1 MEARAVTPRVS
12 VVVPTRNRQ
21 RQLARALAS
30 VQSQR
35 FRDFEVLV
43 VDDGSTDESVPWLRA
58 TCPEVRVLAMESPR
72 GAAAARNRALE
83 HARGDLVAFLDDD
96 DLWRPTYLE
105 GQVRLLD
112 ASPAADLSYADH
124 VEIDPAGHVSRP
136 DTRPLLA
143 YPSALAWLLA
153 ECFIH
158 TLSVVVCR
166 RQVFERVG
174 RFDESLTIVHDLD
187 WYRRVIASGASVV
200 HLPGEHV
207 ERAVPGGL
215 VTSHRTWAREELVVL
230 MRAFADDAEDGGAE
244 RIVRATRSLF
254 FARVGLAKGDLVFGL
269 RQLAEAFRRAP
280 GWSVRI
286 AGLRILRRCV
296 VR

>member
-1 MEARAVTPRVS
+1 MTPRVS
-12 VVVPTRNRQ
+12 VVVPTRDRQ
-21 RQLARALAS
+21 TRLARALAG
-30 VQSQR
+30 VQAQR

-43 VDDGSTDESVPWLRA
+43 VDDGSTDATVSWLHA
-58 TCPEVRVLAMESPR
+58 TCPEVRVLAMER
-72 GAAAARNRALE
+72 RE
-83 HARGDLVAFLDDD
+83 LVAFLDDD
-96 DLWRPTYLE
+96 DLWRPAYLE
-105 GQVRLLD
+105 GQVQLLD
-112 ASPAADLSYADH
+112 ANPAADLSYADH
-124 VEIDPAGHVSRP
+124 VEIDPAGRTSWP

-166 RQVFERVG
+166 RRVFERVG

-187 WYRRVIASGASVV
+187 WYHRILASGASVV
-200 HLPGEHV
+200 HLPATLV
-207 ERAVPGGL
+207 ERTVPGGL
-215 VTSHRTWAREELVVL
+215 VTSHRLWSREERSILARV
-230 MRAFADDAEDGGAE
+230 FTDDWDDRRSE

-254 FARVGLAKGDLVFGL
+254 FGRVGLAKGDLIFGL
-269 RQLAEAFRRAP
+269 RHLAEALWSSP

-286 AGLRILRRCV
+286 AALRILRRLGFDRRTEAQAWEAGGSV

>member
-1 MEARAVTPRVS
+1 VTPRVS

-21 RQLARALAS
+21 QQLARALAS
-30 VQSQR
+30 VRAQH
-35 FRDFEVLV
+35 FRNFEVLV
-43 VDDGSTDESVPWLRA
+43 VDDGSTDETVPWLRA
-58 TCPEVRVLAMESPR
+58 TCPEVRILVMERPR

-124 VEIDPAGHVSRP
+124 IEIDPAGRVSRP

-187 WYRRVIASGASVV
+187 WYRRVVASGASVV

-254 FARVGLAKGDLVFGL
+254 FARVGLAKGDLLFGL

-296 VR
+296 AR